1 MPEDLAVQ
9 MPILKE
15 VLKAMGIC
23 ICEMAGYEADDLI
36 GTLAKSFALPTYI
49 YTGDRDSYQLVDE
62 TTTVCYTKRG
72 VSDLLELT
80 AQNFENEIGL
90 KPSQIIDLKAL
101 MGDKSDN
108 IPGIA
113 GVGEKSAYSLLID
126 YGDLDGVYA
135 HINEIKGALQKKLEE
150 LLEILDLCKSI
161 KHKYPN
167 KNIWI
172 YTGYTFESLKG
183 TQLEILKYC
192 DILVDGP
199 YIESLRDLS
208 LPFRGSTNQR
218 IINLQD
224 VNNK

>member
-1 MPEDLAVQ
+1 MYYSGITVPDIANGTGCRVVLWVSGCNHHCIGCHNKETWDYTHGLLFNNDART
-9 MPILKE
+9 IL
-15 VLKAMGIC
+15 
-23 ICEMAGYEADDLI
+23 
-36 GTLAKSFALPTYI
+36 
-49 YTGDRDSYQLVDE
+49 
-62 TTTVCYTKRG
+62 
-72 VSDLLELT
+72 
-80 AQNFENEIGL
+80 
-90 KPSQIIDLKAL
+90 
-101 MGDKSDN
+101 DKW
-108 IPGIA
+108 
-113 GVGEKSAYSLLID
+113 
-126 YGDLDGVYA
+126 
-135 HINEIKGALQKKLEE
+135 LQKSYISGLTLSGGDPLDRNEEE

-161 KHKYPN
+161 KYKYPN